1 MLIIPFPSPLRL
13 GNQSAASQGD
23 TELPRH
29 KSHTHTTFHRDLPF
43 FILLFPPFPFS
54 FLSLSVP
61 HPLLL
66 YSPDFTSVFPFSLCC
81 LDSLVITHSASLSL
95 LLYISL
101 FSNNP
106 NSRVNPLFRPS
117 ATTHKDLCLQIPV
130 LWWVNAVVKVWLGWG
145 LTAENGMKWTSA
157 SGEKWTSISSCRCN
171 SLFVGPNVNL
181 NQLPWMDFLAKYWCH
196 PTSYFPVVLIT
207 TAAGWHLSLNNQ

>member
-157 SGEKWTSISSCRCN
+157 SGARWWKMNIAAATVCLWDPTLTWTNYLGWI
-171 SLFVGPNVNL
+171 FWL
-181 NQLPWMDFLAKYWCH
+181 NIDVIRLPTFLW
-196 PTSYFPVVLIT
+196 S
-207 TAAGWHLSLNNQ
+207 